1 MTTNKV
7 GSRARETEHFKNNVE
22 KRIVKLTFVK
32 SVSKPI
38 SASQKK
44 KSSRAREMRFF
55 CDGWDTHGQPDI
67 LVFATSSF
75 VYAKRYLFSKNVV
88 SCTQN
93 ATLWRSV
100 R

>member
-7 GSRARETEHFKNNVE
+7 GSRARETGNFKNNVE

-44 KSSRAREMRFF
+44 SRLVHARCVFF
-55 CDGWDTHGQPDI
+55 VTDG
-67 LVFATSSF
+67 
-75 VYAKRYLFSKNVV
+75 
-88 SCTQN
+88 
-93 ATLWRSV
+93 TLMDSQTF
-100 R
+100 